1 MEAKE
6 FKRFML
12 VKKDKDIYVLERKED
27 ILGNEYCEEVL
38 RLGNGVISDFLEEV
52 LKAWNELTK

>member
-1 MEAKE
+1 MNKMEVKE

-38 RLGNGVISDFLEEV
+38 RLGGGVISDFLEEV
-52 LKAWNELTK
+52 LKA

>member
-1 MEAKE
+1 MEVKE

-38 RLGNGVISDFLEEV
+38 RLGGGVISDFLEEV
-52 LKAWNELTK
+52 LKA